1 MKIRRPSHTTVVAYL
16 ALFAALGGTA
26 LAARDDQG
34 AKELK
39 QLIVR
44 EKKFTP
50 SAAGGLAT
58 VAARCKTGEQF
69 IAGGGGWKNENAG
82 AAAPTISRAVAT
94 KGKRSRPSGF
104 VVQGRA
110 PALANTLVA
119 QALCLPK

>member
-26 LAARDDQG
+26 LAARDNLG
-34 AKELK
+34 GKELK
-39 QLIVR
+39 QLVVR
-44 EKKFTP
+44 EKQFSP

-58 VAARCKTGEQF
+58 VAVRCRKGEQF
-69 IAGGGGWKNENAG
+69 IAGGGGWRSENAS
-82 AAAPTISRAVAT
+82 AAAPTISRAAAT